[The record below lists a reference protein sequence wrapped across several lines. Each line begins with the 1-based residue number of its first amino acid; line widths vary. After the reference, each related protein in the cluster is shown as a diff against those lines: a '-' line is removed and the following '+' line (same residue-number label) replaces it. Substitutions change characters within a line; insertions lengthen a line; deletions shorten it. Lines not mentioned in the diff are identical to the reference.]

1 MTWARPRW
9 TDGAVSG
16 LGALAALAVVHH
28 GLRTVAAFLIALAG
42 TGVVALLRPLWAGL
56 PPFVAR
62 WLGVGVAG
70 ATVGTLAVVHALG
83 SGWAYAVLRLPELSL
98 VMASSALVGGA
109 VGLLAATHLRLAREV
124 AERVAAQE
132 QRVAQLERRA
142 LESRLAAL
150 SAQINPHFLFNTL
163 NTLAEVVHEDEDHAE
178 DLITDLAAMMRYALR
193 STATRVPLGEE
204 LAMVERLLRLEGA
217 RLGARLVWEVDPLPA
232 LPRAVSVPGLVV
244 QALVENAVRHGVA
257 PREEGGRVSVKVVA
271 TPAAV
276 RVTVMDDGPG
286 LPASARATVRG
297 DGPADAGTAGAGGGL
312 RNTVERVRLTW
323 PERARVEIGSTTGA
337 CLTLVL
343 PYDEEAS

>member
-1 MTWARPRW
+1 MSPRFTRSRLSAPFNLTLLCW
-9 TDGAVSG
+9 GVGTSSLGYADTPTTLDIAEPTVVTGSYAPTSSFELPFSIDTVDLSKGTDGQ
-16 LGALAALAVVHH
+16 
-28 GLRTVAAFLIALAG
+28 
-42 TGVVALLRPLWAGL
+42 
-56 PPFVAR
+56 
-62 WLGVGVAG
+62 LGVN
-70 ATVGTLAVVHALG
+70 L
-83 SGWAYAVLRLPELSL
+83 SEVL
-98 VMASSALVGGA
+98 
-109 VGLLAATHLRLAREV
+109 
-124 AERVAAQE
+124 
-132 QRVAQLERRA
+132 
-142 LESRLAAL
+142 SR
-150 SAQINPHFLFNTL
+150 
-163 NTLAEVVHEDEDHAE
+163 
-178 DLITDLAAMMRYALR
+178 
-193 STATRVPLGEE
+193 
-204 LAMVERLLRLEGA
+204 
-217 RLGARLVWEVDPLPA
+217 
-232 LPRAVSVPGLVV
+232 VPGLVV

>member
-1 MTWARPRW
+1 MALSDAVVVGAGVVGLATAYALARRGRSVVVVDKEP
-9 TDGAVSG
+9 T
-16 LGALAALAVVHH
+16 LGAHASGRNSGVLH
-28 GLRTVAAFLIALAG
+28 AG
-42 TGVVALLRPLWAGL
+42 FYYSDESLKAELSARGNRRWRVLCDDDGVPVNPCGKLVVAR
-56 PPFVAR
+56 
-62 WLGVGVAG
+62 
-70 ATVGTLAVVHALG
+70 
-83 SGWAYAVLRLPELSL
+83 
-98 VMASSALVGGA
+98 SA
-109 VGLLAATHLRLAREV
+109 
-124 AERVAAQE
+124 
-132 QRVAQLERRA
+132 
-142 LESRLAAL
+142 
-150 SAQINPHFLFNTL
+150 
-163 NTLAEVVHEDEDHAE
+163 AEV
-178 DLITDLAAMMRYALR
+178 
-193 STATRVPLGEE
+193 P
-204 LAMVERLLRLEGA
+204 
-217 RLGARLVWEVDPLPA
+217 
-232 LPRAVSVPGLVV
+232 VV